1 MNTSVI
7 RYRVADFFKRFA
19 PFDTLPHSEL
29 LDLAGTGRVKF
40 HESDE
45 YVFWQGKP
53 RGSSLW
59 IVQQGRVELIDAR
72 SGQEELRDLAGEGDI
87 IGLDSFIAD
96 GSYAYSA
103 RTATDVILYSIDA
116 AAFEE
121 LARKHPVVERFR
133 DAHRSLSGSPAS
145 LRSWLDAAPPPM
157 EFIAARQPAQRPA
170 HAPLSAHTT
179 RDAVR
184 AMVRNRAESV
194 TLPTHPPKVLSA
206 ADLAIFC
213 DRNPALLLREVRNA
227 PSKDVLRPLLEQAR
241 RMIND
246 GLSRAEDVDDCAL
259 LATEFAA
266 AATQAAIALATRDI
280 EEAGLMRPTSAHCWV
295 AFGAQARGELLRL
308 THPRTG
314 VIYDGADPS
323 AHAYFAAAAGRLHD
337 HYLASGLDIAGD
349 TWPDGCHPSMT
360 FDAWRQFY
368 AETIRNP
375 LQYDLFARRELFD
388 LRRLAGE
395 ESLINALSTLVA
407 DELRQQAM
415 LIPLLANDT
424 LANQPPLTFFR
435 GLVLDAEG
443 HESANLDLHR
453 LALQPVSDAARVFT
467 LGRLGLGCINT
478 LDRLMEAAK
487 FAPAHAEIFHRAAD
501 AFRIALYH
509 QTRTGSATIAAAS
522 LSRYDQRLFKTAFQ
536 SILKLLEL
544 TTATFVGSV

>member
-53 RGSSLW
+53 RGPSLW

-87 IGLDSFIAD
+87 IGLDTFLND

-103 RTATDVILYSIDA
+103 RTSTDVILYSIDA
-116 AAFEE
+116 AAFDE
-121 LARKHPVVERFR
+121 LARKHAVVERFR
-133 DAHRSLSGSPAS
+133 NAHRSVTGSPAS
-145 LRSWLDAAPPPM
+145 LRSWLDAPPPPM
-157 EFIAARQPAQRPA
+157 EFIAGRQPTERPSP
-170 HAPLSAHTT
+170 APLSAHTT

-184 AMVRNRAESV
+184 NMVRYRAESV
-194 TLPTHPPKVLSA
+194 TLPTHPPQFLSA
-206 ADLAIFC
+206 ADLSLFC
-213 DRNPALLLREVRNA
+213 DRNPALLLHEVRNA
-227 PSKDVLRPLLEQAR
+227 PSGAVLRPLLEQAR

-266 AATQAAIALATRDI
+266 AATAAAIALATRDI
-280 EEAGLMRPTSAHCWV
+280 EDAGLTPPISPHCWV
-295 AFGAQARGELLRL
+295 SFGAQARGELLRL
-308 THPRTG
+308 THPRAG
-314 VIYDGADPS
+314 VIYDGADPD

-337 HYLASGLDIAGD
+337 YYLASGLDIAGD
-349 TWPDGCHPSMT
+349 SWPEGCHPSMP
-360 FDAWRQFY
+360 FDTWRQFY
-368 AETIRNP
+368 AETIREPWKHN
-375 LQYDLFARRELFD
+375 LFARRELFD
-388 LRRLAGE
+388 LRLLAGE
-395 ESLINALSTLVA
+395 TSLLHALSALVA
-407 DELRQQAM
+407 SELKEQGS

-443 HESANLDLHR
+443 HESAHLDLHR

-467 LGRLGLGCINT
+467 LGRMGLGCINT